1 MKRVIGVLLSLLL
14 IATLIPVPEAQAAQ
28 PITVVVTFD
37 TTQGGSVSPSR
48 KKVTVGGQYG
58 SLPTPT
64 SKTGYTFLGWYTSK
78 GSAGKR
84 VVSSTK
90 VEIPVNHTLY
100 AHWSIS
106 GITPTK
112 KPTPTPTKKPTPTP
126 TKKVTPT
133 PTKKPTPTPTKKV
146 TPTPT
151 KKPTPTPTKK
161 PTPTPTKK
169 PTPTPTKKVT
179 PTPTKK
185 PTPTPTK
192 KPTPTPTKKPTPTPT
207 KKPTAIP
214 TPTLPATR
222 IDPNKFD
229 TTKYQSL
236 VNNDDWTTPPDGD
249 GSPDRASY
257 LTCFYDMLISGAKS
271 RSDSAAANVI
281 KRARELSTFRWVCN
295 KDIKGHNYRE
305 YLNSAGD
312 IIRRSGTSHY
322 FYAEKTYYGAPYM
335 QAAEESL
342 NVPGG
347 VYLGYGVSVNDFL
360 KYSAGT
366 NNFYSPR
373 KCKITDNNG
382 TYNKYWGPWYGT
394 DCSGFAS
401 YCVGFKTKK
410 TTGNSTSD
418 KTYTLYG
425 YYRDKGADSNNIKYV
440 LSGKDNIEKYISS
453 GDILWTSGHVV
464 LVASVARNSSG
475 KLIGVVLL
483 ESRNATTASGRN
495 LHVYYDNNQALA
507 KLFNTNYVENLV
519 WQLTH
524 IVSLEN
530 IGTIDTFL
538 STDANSGNFR
548 AFGNFTLFRS
558 HGDVAIN

>member
-64 SKTGYTFLGWYTSK
+64 SKTNYTFLGWYTSK

-169 PTPTPTKKVT
+169 PTPTPTKK
-179 PTPTKK
+179 
-185 PTPTPTK
+185 
-192 KPTPTPTKKPTPTPT
+192 
-207 KKPTAIP
+207 PTAIP

-236 VNNDDWTTPPDGD
+236 VDNDDWTTPPDGD

-373 KCKITDNNG
+373 KCKITDKNG

-538 STDANSGNFR
+538 STDAKSGNYR